1 MEGNTEFFNGRL
13 AKKERKQ
20 TIVDELLHDTQT
32 KTYLK
37 RKYAEISETTR
48 NKFEK
53 RKFKKEKEK
62 EKEKDGS
69 GKKKKA
75 RTH

>member
-20 TIVDELLHDTQT
+20 TIVDELLHDAQT

-37 RKYAEISETTR
+37 RKYTEISETTR

-53 RKFKKEKEK
+53 RKFKKEK
-62 EKEKDGS
+62 DGS

>member
-13 AKKERKQ
+13 AKKDRKQ

-37 RKYAEISETTR
+37 RKYNEISETSR

-53 RKFKKEKEK
+53 RKFKK
-62 EKEKDGS
+62 DGP
-69 GKKKKA
+69 GKKKA